1 MKSWVAIDVA
11 VRDNPKMRRF
21 AAALPGPKRGH
32 VARAVGHV
40 AMLLG
45 AIKLNAP
52 SGALADIPDSLLEEW
67 AAWDGRPGQFA
78 STFRTYFAPDG
89 QLHDWH
95 EWNGRIIERQK
106 REVERVQTWRDERVQ
121 NADGNGNV
129 TRSRTRSVRGTYLPT
144 LPTNQPPT
152 PPPDQTPSS
161 ARASFLAAIPDD
173 VRRHRWQA
181 EIDSWTSG
189 MGLDYRATEDDIDR
203 ALTDYLASEHPQGG
217 PTFSPAHVRGFLK
230 RAVAER
236 ESGWQ
241 MGTNGRGGKP
251 TIGEQVYRNAKLAEA
266 ISTRPK

>member
-45 AIKLNAP
+45 AVKLNAP
-52 SGALADIPDSLLEEW
+52 DGSLSNIPDSLLEEW
-67 AAWDGRPGQFA
+67 AAWDGQAGQFA
-78 STFRTYFAPDG
+78 STFRTYFAPNG
-89 QLHDWH
+89 SLHDWH

-106 REVERVQTWRDERVQ
+106 REVERVQSWRDERVQ
-121 NADGNGNV
+121 NADGNGNA
-129 TRSRTRSVRGTYLPT
+129 TRNATRSVRGTYLPT
-144 LPTNQPPT
+144 LPTNQPTT
-152 PPPDQTPSS
+152 PPPSQTSS
-161 ARASFLAAIPDD
+161 SPRERFLAEIPDD
-173 VRRHRWQA
+173 LRRMRWRA
-181 EIDSWTSG
+181 EIESWTSG
-189 MGLDYRATEDDIDR
+189 MGLDYRATEDDIER
-203 ALTDYLASEHPQGG
+203 ALTDYLASEHPDGR

-236 ESGWQ
+236 ESGLA

-251 TIGEQVYRNAKLAEA
+251 TIAEQVYKNAKLAEE